1 MPKGEMRMANK
12 TEQIVEQLAAPIA
25 ESLGLFVYDVEF
37 KKEGPDYYLRVF
49 IDKEEGTISVDECE
63 AVSRPL
69 SDALDEADPISESY
83 YLEVSSPGI
92 ERKLKK
98 QHDFDRFREHLINIK
113 FFAPFNGEKNLVGVL
128 KERDENLI
136 TVETENGDSVEID
149 NKLIAEVK
157 LYVEF

>member
-1 MPKGEMRMANK
+1 MANK
-12 TEQIVEQLAAPIA
+12 TEQIVEQLASPIA
-25 ESLGLFVYDVEF
+25 ENLGLFIYDVEF
-37 KKEGPDYYLRVF
+37 KKEGPDYFLRVF
-49 IDKEEGTISVDECE
+49 IDKEDGTISIDECE

-69 SDALDEADPISESY
+69 SDVLDEADPISESY

-98 QHDFDRFREHLINIK
+98 QRDFDRFKDSCVNIK
-113 FFAPFNGEKNLVGVL
+113 FFAPFNGEKNLVCVL
-128 KERDENLI
+128 KDRDENLT
-136 TVETENGDSVEID
+136 TVETEKGETVEIE

>member
-1 MPKGEMRMANK
+1 MANK
-12 TEQIVEQLAAPIA
+12 TEQIVEQLASPIA
-25 ESLGLFVYDVEF
+25 EGLGLFVYDVEF
-37 KKEGPDYYLRVF
+37 KKEGPDYFLRVF
-49 IDKEEGTISVDECE
+49 IDKEDGTISIDECE

-69 SDALDEADPISESY
+69 SDALDDADPISESY

-98 QHDFDRFREHLINIK
+98 QRDFDRFKDSLINIK
-113 FFAPFNGEKNLVGVL
+113 FFAPFNGEKNLVCIL
-128 KERDENLI
+128 KDRNENSTTVQTENDE
-136 TVETENGDSVEID
+136 TVEIE

>member
-1 MPKGEMRMANK
+1 MANK
-12 TEQIVEQLAAPIA
+12 TEQIVEQLASPIA
-25 ESLGLFVYDVEF
+25 ENLGLFIYDVEF
-37 KKEGPDYYLRVF
+37 KKEGPDYFLRVF
-49 IDKEEGTISVDECE
+49 IDKEEGTISIDECE

-69 SDALDEADPISESY
+69 SDVLDEADPISESY

-98 QHDFDRFREHLINIK
+98 QRDFDRFKDSLINIK
-113 FFAPFNGEKNLVGVL
+113 FFAPFNGEKNLVCVL
-128 KERDENLI
+128 KDRNENST
-136 TVETENGDSVEID
+136 TVETQGGETVDIE

>member
-1 MPKGEMRMANK
+1 MANK
-12 TEQIVEQLAAPIA
+12 TEQIVEQLASPIA
-25 ESLGLFVYDVEF
+25 EALGLFVYDVEY
-37 KKEGPDYYLRVF
+37 KKEGPDYFLRVF
-49 IDKEEGTISVDECE
+49 IDKAEGTISIDECE

-98 QHDFDRFREHLINIK
+98 QQDFDRFKDSLINIK
-113 FFAPFNGEKNLVGVL
+113 FFAPFNGEKNLVCVL
-128 KERDENLI
+128 KDRNENLT
-136 TVETENGDSVEID
+136 TVETESGETVEID